1 MKNYTFAPGTAI
13 VTGAASGIG
22 EALAHGLA
30 TRGSSLVLLDRDVD
44 RLMAVATSIGSSY
57 PGLIIDTVVVD
68 LSDTKATD
76 EMGAQLAA
84 EHPETTLLINCAGV
98 ALGGTFDQL
107 TLDEFNWL
115 MDINF
120 RAVVTLTHHL
130 LPVLQRHPGAH
141 LANVSSVFGIIAPP
155 GQSAYVSSKFAVRGF
170 TEAIRSESYG
180 RGVGVTVIHPGGIKT
195 RIADTAR
202 SGSGVPANEAQK
214 GRDAFNRFLTIAP
227 ESAARVILNGIE
239 RRKERVL
246 IGASAKLPDIIARIA
261 PAHTIPILNRIR
273 PSR

>member
-1 MKNYTFAPGTAI
+1 MKNYRFVPGTAI

-30 TRGSSLVLLDRDVD
+30 SRGSSLVLLDRDAD
-44 RLMAVATSIGSSY
+44 RLAAVSTSIGSSH
-57 PGLIIDTVVVD
+57 PGLALDMVIVD

-76 EMGAQLAA
+76 ETGARLAA

-98 ALGGTFDQL
+98 ALGGRFDQL

-130 LPVLQRHPGAH
+130 LPVLRTHYGSH

-155 GQSAYVSSKFAVRGF
+155 GQSAYVSSKFAIRGF
-170 TEAIRSESYG
+170 TEAIHAESYG
-180 RGVGVTVIHPGGIKT
+180 TGVGVTVIHPGGIKT

-214 GRDAFNRFLTIAP
+214 GRDDFNRFLTIAP
-227 ESAARVILNGIE
+227 ESAAQVILKGIE

-246 IGASAKLPDIIARIA
+246 IGSSAKLPDIIARIA

-273 PSR
+273 TFR